1 MQGVGELSSD
11 GKTMTLNYNHN
22 CLLTKK
28 PTVMREVE
36 TVTGPNTKTMEM
48 FGIDPKGGKEFKM
61 LSINLTRE
69 E

>member
-1 MQGVGELSSD
+1 
-11 GKTMTLNYNHN
+11 MTLNYNHN
-22 CLLTKK
+22 CPLTKK